1 MINSQSDEIGLPKL
15 WLVCITVSDKVR
27 YKTITRKRLL
37 TLEPAEQKRVLQAL
51 YIENL
56 GRLSGAIDFCQANSI
71 QLYRLSSNTFPFA
84 DDVIGKDVLTELAEG
99 LRQIGHRANALGIR
113 LVLHPDQ
120 FIVLNSD
127 RPDVIKNSIKVLATH
142 ARVFDL
148 MGLPRSSWALMNIH
162 GGKGDRP
169 ERLISVIRDLP
180 DPIRLRLTL
189 ENDEYTYSA
198 AELLEVCHDAEVPM
212 VFDAHHH
219 VVHEKLE
226 SYEDPSV
233 AEMLAAAR
241 TTWTIPEWQL
251 VHISNGQDFFQDRKH
266 SGLIFDMPSA
276 YKNAP
281 WIEIEAK
288 LKEEAIA
295 RVKEKW
301 LPTLLQAQVLPQ
313 ECQAALI

>member
-1 MINSQSDEIGLPKL
+1 MMNSQLGEMGLPNL
-15 WLVCITVSDKVR
+15 GLVCITVSDKVR
-27 YKTITRKRLL
+27 YKTTTRKRLL
-37 TLEPAEQKRVLQAL
+37 ALEPAEQKRVLQVI
-51 YIENL
+51 YKENL
-56 GRLSGAIDFCQANSI
+56 GRLGGAIDFCQAHNI
-71 QLYRLSSNTFPFA
+71 RLYRLSSNTFPFA
-84 DDVIGKDVLTELAEG
+84 DDVIGEDVLIELAEG

-120 FIVLNSD
+120 FVVLNSD
-127 RPDVIKNSIKVLATH
+127 RPNVIKNSIKVLATH
-142 ARVFDL
+142 AKIFDL

-198 AELLEVCHDAEVPM
+198 EKLLEVCREAEVPM

-226 SYEDPSV
+226 SYEDLSV
-233 AEMLAAAR
+233 AVMLAAAR

-295 RVKEKW
+295 RLQEEW
-301 LPTLLQAQVLPQ
+301 LQRLTQW
-313 ECQAALI
+313 

>member
-1 MINSQSDEIGLPKL
+1 M
-15 WLVCITVSDKVR
+15 R
-27 YKTITRKRLL
+27 YKTTTRKRLL

-56 GRLSGAIDFCQANSI
+56 GRLGRAIDFCQAHSI
-71 QLYRLSSNTFPFA
+71 RLYRLSSNTFPFA
-84 DDVIGKDVLTELAEG
+84 DDVIGADILTELAEG
-99 LRQIGHRANALGIR
+99 LRQVGHRASAFGIR

-120 FIVLNSD
+120 FVVLNSD
-127 RPDVIKNSIKVLATH
+127 RLDVIRNSIKVLATH

-198 AELLEVCHDAEVPM
+198 GELLKVCHDAEVPM

-219 VVHEKLE
+219 IVHEKLE
-226 SYEDPSV
+226 SYKDPSV

-241 TTWTIPEWQL
+241 TTWSVPEWQL

-281 WIEIEAK
+281 WIEIEANS
-288 LKEEAIA
+288 KEEAIA
-295 RVKEKW
+295 RVQEKW
-301 LPTLLQAQVLPQ
+301 LPTLLDI
-313 ECQAALI
+313 EI

>member
-1 MINSQSDEIGLPKL
+1 M
-15 WLVCITVSDKVR
+15 
-27 YKTITRKRLL
+27 
-37 TLEPAEQKRVLQAL
+37 
-51 YIENL
+51 
-56 GRLSGAIDFCQANSI
+56 SGAIDFCQAHGI
-71 QLYRLSSNTFPFA
+71 WLYRLPSNTFPFA
-84 DDVIGKDVLTELAEG
+84 DDVIGEDVLTELAEG
-99 LRQIGHRANALGIR
+99 LRQVGRRANALGIR

-120 FIVLNSD
+120 FVVLNSD
-127 RPDVIKNSIKVLATH
+127 RPDVIENSIKVLATH

-148 MGLPRSSWALMNIH
+148 MGLPRSTWALMNIH
-162 GGKGDRP
+162 GGKGNRA
-169 ERLISVIRDLP
+169 ERLISVILDLP
-180 DPIRLRLTL
+180 DPIRSRLTL

-198 AELLEVCHDAEVPM
+198 AKLLEVCRDAEVPM

-233 AEMLAAAR
+233 AKMLTAAQ

-251 VHISNGQDFFQDRKH
+251 VHISNGQDSFQDQKH
-266 SGLIFDMPSA
+266 SGLIFNMPSA

-295 RVKEKW
+295 RVQQAW
-301 LPTLLQAQVLPQ
+301 LPTLLQA
-313 ECQAALI
+313 

>member
-1 MINSQSDEIGLPKL
+1 MIDIKSDEMGLPKL
-15 WLVCITVSDKVR
+15 GLVCITVSEKVR
-27 YKTITRKRLL
+27 YKTTTRKRLL

-56 GRLSGAIDFCQANSI
+56 GRLSGAIDFCQAHSI
-71 QLYRLSSNTFPFA
+71 RLYRLSSNTFPFA
-84 DDVIGKDVLTELAEG
+84 DDVIGEDVLTEIAEG
-99 LRQIGHRANALGIR
+99 LRQVGHRANALGIR

-120 FIVLNSD
+120 FVVLNSD

-148 MGLPRSSWALMNIH
+148 MGLPRSNWALMNIH

-169 ERLISVIRDLP
+169 ERLINVIRDLP
-180 DPIRLRLTL
+180 DSIRLRLTL

-198 AELLEVCHDAEVPM
+198 AELLKVCHDAEVPM

-276 YKNAP
+276 YRNAP

-295 RVKEKW
+295 RVQEQW
-301 LPTLLQAQVLPQ
+301 LPTLLSTRSS
-313 ECQAALI
+313 ISMR

>member
-1 MINSQSDEIGLPKL
+1 MIDSKSDEMGLPKL
-15 WLVCITVSDKVR
+15 GLVCITVSDKVR
-27 YKTITRKRLL
+27 YKTTTRKRLL

-56 GRLSGAIDFCQANSI
+56 GRLSGAIDFCQAHSI
-71 QLYRLSSNTFPFA
+71 RLYRLSSNTFPFA
-84 DDVIGKDVLTELAEG
+84 DDVIGEDVLTEIAEG
-99 LRQIGHRANALGIR
+99 LRQVGHRANALGIR

-120 FIVLNSD
+120 FVVLNSD

-148 MGLPRSSWALMNIH
+148 MGLPRSNWALMNIH

-169 ERLISVIRDLP
+169 ERLINVIRDLP

-198 AELLEVCHDAEVPM
+198 AELLKVCHDAEVPM

-276 YKNAP
+276 YRNAP

-295 RVKEKW
+295 RVQEQW
-301 LPTLLQAQVLPQ
+301 LPTLLSTRSS
-313 ECQAALI
+313 ISMR

>member
-1 MINSQSDEIGLPKL
+1 MINSKSDEMGLPKL
-15 WLVCITVSDKVR
+15 GLVCITVSDKVR
-27 YKTITRKRLL
+27 YKTTTRKRLL

-56 GRLSGAIDFCQANSI
+56 GRLSGAIDFCQAHSI
-71 QLYRLSSNTFPFA
+71 RLYRLSSNTFPFA
-84 DDVIGKDVLTELAEG
+84 DDVIGEDELTEIAEG
-99 LRQIGHRANALGIR
+99 LRQVGHRANALGIR

-120 FIVLNSD
+120 FVVLNSD

-148 MGLPRSSWALMNIH
+148 MGLPRSNWALMNIH

-169 ERLISVIRDLP
+169 ERLINVIRDLP
-180 DPIRLRLTL
+180 DSIRLRLTL

-198 AELLEVCHDAEVPM
+198 AELLKVCHDAEVPM

-276 YKNAP
+276 YRNAP

-295 RVKEKW
+295 RVQEQW
-301 LPTLLQAQVLPQ
+301 LPTLLSTRSS
-313 ECQAALI
+313 ISMR

>member
-1 MINSQSDEIGLPKL
+1 MINSKSDEMGLPKL
-15 WLVCITVSDKVR
+15 GLVCITVSDKVR
-27 YKTITRKRLL
+27 YKTTTRKRLL

-56 GRLSGAIDFCQANSI
+56 GRLSGAIDFCQAHSI
-71 QLYRLSSNTFPFA
+71 RLYRLSSNTFPFA
-84 DDVIGKDVLTELAEG
+84 DDVIGEDVLTEIAEG
-99 LRQIGHRANALGIR
+99 LRQVGHRANALGIR

-120 FIVLNSD
+120 FVVLNSD

-148 MGLPRSSWALMNIH
+148 MGLPRSNWALMNIH

-169 ERLISVIRDLP
+169 ERLINVIRDLP
-180 DPIRLRLTL
+180 DSIRLRLTL

-198 AELLEVCHDAEVPM
+198 AELLKVCHDAEVPM

-276 YKNAP
+276 YRNAP

-295 RVKEKW
+295 RVQEQW
-301 LPTLLQAQVLPQ
+301 LPTLLSTRSS
-313 ECQAALI
+313 ISMR

>member
-1 MINSQSDEIGLPKL
+1 MINSKSDETGLPKL
-15 WLVCITVSDKVR
+15 GLVCITVSDKVR
-27 YKTITRKRLL
+27 YKTTTRKRLL

-56 GRLSGAIDFCQANSI
+56 GRLSGAIDFCQAHSI
-71 QLYRLSSNTFPFA
+71 RLYRLSSNTFPFA
-84 DDVIGKDVLTELAEG
+84 DDVIGEDVLTEIAEG
-99 LRQIGHRANALGIR
+99 LRQVGHRANALGIR

-120 FIVLNSD
+120 FVVLNSD

-148 MGLPRSSWALMNIH
+148 MGLPRSNWALMNIH

-169 ERLISVIRDLP
+169 ERLINVIRDLP

-198 AELLEVCHDAEVPM
+198 AELLKVCHDAEVPM

-276 YKNAP
+276 YRNAP

-295 RVKEKW
+295 RVQEQW
-301 LPTLLQAQVLPQ
+301 LPTLLSTRSS
-313 ECQAALI
+313 ISMR

>member
-1 MINSQSDEIGLPKL
+1 MINSKSDEMGLPKL
-15 WLVCITVSDKVR
+15 GLVCITVSDKVR
-27 YKTITRKRLL
+27 YKTTTRKRLL

-56 GRLSGAIDFCQANSI
+56 GRLSGAIDFCQAHSI
-71 QLYRLSSNTFPFA
+71 RLYRLSSNTFPFA
-84 DDVIGKDVLTELAEG
+84 DDVIGEDVLTEIAEG
-99 LRQIGHRANALGIR
+99 LRQVGHRANALGIR

-120 FIVLNSD
+120 FVVLNSD

-148 MGLPRSSWALMNIH
+148 MGLPRSNWALMNIH

-169 ERLISVIRDLP
+169 ERLINVIRDLP

-198 AELLEVCHDAEVPM
+198 AELLKVCHDAEVPM

-276 YKNAP
+276 YRNAP

-295 RVKEKW
+295 RVQEQW
-301 LPTLLQAQVLPQ
+301 LPTLLSTRSS
-313 ECQAALI
+313 ISMR

>member
-1 MINSQSDEIGLPKL
+1 MELPKL
-15 WLVCITVSDKVR
+15 GLVCITVSNEVR
-27 YKTITRKRLL
+27 YKTTTRKRLL
-37 TLEPAEQKRVLQAL
+37 TLEPAEQRRVLQAL
-51 YIENL
+51 YINNL
-56 GRLSGAIDFCQANSI
+56 GRLGGAIDFCEANSI
-71 QLYRLSSNTFPFA
+71 RLYRLSSNTFPFA
-84 DDVIGKDVLTELAEG
+84 DDTIGEDVLTELSEG
-99 LRQIGHRANALGIR
+99 LRQVGHRANALGIR

-120 FIVLNSD
+120 FVVLNSD
-127 RPDVIKNSIKVLATH
+127 RLEVIKNSIKVLATH
-142 ARVFDL
+142 ARIFDL
-148 MGLPRSSWALMNIH
+148 MGLPRSSWALMNVH

-198 AELLEVCHDAEVPM
+198 AELLKVCHDAEVPM

-241 TTWTIPEWQL
+241 TTWPIPEWQL

-276 YKNAP
+276 YRNAP

-295 RVKEKW
+295 RVQEQW
-301 LPTLLQAQVLPQ
+301 LPTLRSTGAF
-313 ECQAALI
+313 